1 MRNAG
6 RNGAPGTRAR
16 PFGAGRA
23 GPEGALTGPVRR
35 RRPPGQPPTAKIA
48 AFPHSDALVTAPT
61 PPAPPPPVHAPMTY
75 KDAGVD
81 IDAGNEVVARIKPA
95 IKRTLRPEVMGGG
108 IGGFGGLFDLSGKYR
123 EPVMVSGTDG
133 VGTKLILA
141 KQLGRHDTIGQD
153 LVAMCVN
160 DVLVQGAEPL
170 FFLDYF
176 ATGKLDVATTVDVV
190 GGIARGCEI
199 AGCALIGGETA
210 EMPDMYPPG
219 EYDLAGFTVGA
230 VEKAKLIDGSRVRQG
245 DVLIGIASSGPHSN
259 GYSLIRKIL
268 ARAGNPLDLDV
279 GGVKLADALM
289 EPTRIYVKPVLELLG
304 KHDIHAMAHVTG
316 GALVEKI
323 IRVVPE
329 PLGLEI
335 DTSAW
340 PLPPVFEWL
349 QREGNVPREE
359 MWRTFNCGIGFVLMV
374 APGDVAAIGADLDR
388 LGLPHWQ
395 VGQVTAGGAG
405 ERLRIS

>member
-1 MRNAG
+1 
-6 RNGAPGTRAR
+6 
-16 PFGAGRA
+16 
-23 GPEGALTGPVRR
+23 
-35 RRPPGQPPTAKIA
+35 
-48 AFPHSDALVTAPT
+48 
-61 PPAPPPPVHAPMTY
+61 MTY
-75 KDAGVD
+75 RDAGVD
-81 IDAGNEVVARIKPA
+81 IDAGNEVVERIKPA
-95 IKRTLRPEVMGGG
+95 IRRTLRPEVLGGG
-108 IGGFGGLFDLSGKYR
+108 IGGFGGLFDLSDKYR
-123 EPVMVSGTDG
+123 EPVLVSGTDG

-141 KQLGRHDTIGQD
+141 KQLNRHDTIGID

-230 VEKAKLIDGSRVRQG
+230 VEKAKLIDGSRVRAG
-245 DVLIGIASSGPHSN
+245 DLLIGIASSGPHSN

-268 ARAGNPLDLDV
+268 ARAGNPLDLDL

-289 EPTRIYVKPVLELLG
+289 EPTRIYVKPVLELLST
-304 KHDIHAMAHVTG
+304 HDIHAMAHVTG

-323 IRVVPE
+323 IRVVPK

-335 DTSAW
+335 DASAW
-340 PLPPVFEWL
+340 PLPPVFDWL
-349 QREGNVPREE
+349 QREGNVSREE

-374 APGDVAAIGADLDR
+374 APDAVAAIDANLDR
-388 LGLPHWQ
+388 LGLAHWRI
-395 VGQVTAGGAG
+395 GQVTTATGD
-405 ERLRIS
+405 ERLRIF

>member
-1 MRNAG
+1 
-6 RNGAPGTRAR
+6 
-16 PFGAGRA
+16 
-23 GPEGALTGPVRR
+23 
-35 RRPPGQPPTAKIA
+35 
-48 AFPHSDALVTAPT
+48 VTAQT
-61 PPAPPPPVHAPMTY
+61 PLTY
-75 KDAGVD
+75 RDAGVD
-81 IDAGNEVVARIKPA
+81 IDAGNEVVERIKPLV
-95 IKRTLRPEVMGGG
+95 KRSFRPEVIGGL
-108 IGGFGGLFDLSGKYR
+108 GGFGGLFDLSGKYR
-123 EPVMVSGTDG
+123 EPVLVSGTDG

-141 KQLGRHDTIGQD
+141 KQLDRHDTIGID

-176 ATGKLDVATTVDVV
+176 ATGKLDVETTVAVV

-230 VEKAKLIDGSRVRQG
+230 VEKAALIDGSKVREG

-259 GYSLIRKIL
+259 GYSLVRKIL

-279 GGVKLADALM
+279 GGTRLADALM

-304 KHDIHAMAHVTG
+304 AHDIHAMAHVTG

-323 IRVVPE
+323 IRVVPKH
-329 PLGLEI
+329 LGLEI
-335 DTSAW
+335 ETSAW
-340 PLPPVFEWL
+340 PLPPVFDWL
-349 QREGNVPREE
+349 QREGAVPRED
-359 MWRTFNCGIGFVLMV
+359 MWRTFNCGVGFVLMV
-374 APGDVAAIGADLDR
+374 APADAAAIATDLDR
-388 LGLPHWQ
+388 HGLAHWQ
-395 VGQVTAGGAG
+395 IGRVTAPGSG
-405 ERLRIS
+405 ERLRIG

>member
-1 MRNAG
+1 MSSST
-6 RNGAPGTRAR
+6 P
-16 PFGAGRA
+16 
-23 GPEGALTGPVRR
+23 LTYR
-35 RRPPGQPPTAKIA
+35 
-48 AFPHSDALVTAPT
+48 
-61 PPAPPPPVHAPMTY
+61 
-75 KDAGVD
+75 DAGVD
-81 IDAGNEVVARIKPA
+81 IDAGHEVVERIKPA
-95 IKRTLRPEVMGGG
+95 IKRTLRPEVLGGG

-123 EPVMVSGTDG
+123 EPVLVSGTDG

-141 KQLGRHDTIGQD
+141 KQLGRHDSIGQD

-230 VEKAKLIDGSRVRQG
+230 VEKAQLIDGSRVQAG

-268 ARAGNPLDLDV
+268 ARAGSPLDLDV

-289 EPTRIYVKPVLELLG
+289 EPTRIYVKPVLELLAR
-304 KHDIHAMAHVTG
+304 HDIHAMAHVTG

-323 IRVVPE
+323 IRVVPR

-335 DTSAW
+335 DTSSW
-340 PLPPVFEWL
+340 PLPPVFDWL

-359 MWRTFNCGIGFVLMV
+359 MWRTFNCGVGYVLIL
-374 APGDVAAIGADLDR
+374 APGDAPAVQADLDR
-388 LGLPHWQ
+388 LSLPHWQ
-395 VGQVTAGGAG
+395 IGQVTPAGGG
-405 ERLRIS
+405 ERLRIG